1 MPILSDRKLFLRELE
16 DVLRTLAQFDE
27 DGSSDFEEI
36 LDIKARLEE
45 TRYFNLREH
54 HEKNHCSLSDMN
66 FFFFEKKNSC
76 FFNIETPQMKQTCF
90 VSTFSM
96 LITSVF
102 YSKILVLLTL

>member
-54 HEKNHCSLSDMN
+54 HEKNHSTTGQFLNSR
-66 FFFFEKKNSC
+66 EKNRPTNSRLQRY
-76 FFNIETPQMKQTCF
+76 E
-90 VSTFSM
+90 
-96 LITSVF
+96 
-102 YSKILVLLTL
+102 IL